1 MKTDNGVCRLIV
13 ERNIYPATR
22 WHWAVEMPDGC
33 QYAVSWGDFESLHE
47 CMDDAGKEGL
57 NTLEDAERA
66 WACSHLGYALKTGM
80 MRVEN
85 GRKGTEAD
93 DLTDETDEELGK
105 REIGCLTAF
114 ACVALI
120 ILSLLAWGI
129 WNACGRWPALCE
141 TVPMAGAAL
150 MLVGIFETGR
160 AWRGKKHDGDAAGHR

>member
-1 MKTDNGVCRLIV
+1 MKADNGVCRLIV

-33 QYAVSWGDFESLHE
+33 QYAVSWGGFGSLHE

-57 NTLEDAERA
+57 KKLEDAERA

-85 GRKGTEAD
+85 VRKGTEAD

-105 REIGCLTAF
+105 RGIGCLIAF
-114 ACVALI
+114 ACGAL
-120 ILSLLAWGI
+120 LVLALLAWGL
-129 WNACGRWPALCE
+129 WNACGRWPALCG
-141 TVPMAGAAL
+141 TVPMAGAFV
-150 MLVGIFETGR
+150 MGIG
-160 AWRGKKHDGDAAGHR
+160 AAMVWRSRR